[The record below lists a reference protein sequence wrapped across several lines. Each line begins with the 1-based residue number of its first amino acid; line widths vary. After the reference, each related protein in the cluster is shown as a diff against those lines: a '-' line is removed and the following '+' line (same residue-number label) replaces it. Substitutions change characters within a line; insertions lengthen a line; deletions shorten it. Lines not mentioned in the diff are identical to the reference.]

1 MSRAASRTIYPV
13 WEWIDRPGLETAT
26 VMLTDDGVTTTGTV
40 VTVFNETPLRLRYD
54 LTLSPAWAVCGA
66 CLEIESNQG
75 QTRLVMTRSN
85 AGWSVNGS
93 LRNELADCTDVDIMG
108 SPLTNTLPIRRL
120 SWRTGQMRDLQMA
133 FIQLPSLE
141 VKPATQRY
149 TFLGHAVRKEPGFD
163 GPAPAHLTKPV
174 RHERCFEY
182 LSVESGFRALLRV
195 DAEGLVLEY
204 PPYWRRTQCC
214 ASGGEAT
221 TQAGS
226 AHG

>member
-1 MSRAASRTIYPV
+1 MSGASSRTICPV
-13 WEWIDRPGLETAT
+13 WEWLDRPGLETAT
-26 VMLTDDGVTTTGTV
+26 VRLTGDGVAMRGTV

-54 LTLSPAWAVCGA
+54 LALSPAWAVRGA
-66 CLEIESNQG
+66 DLEIESKQAR
-75 QTRLVMTRSN
+75 TRLLMTRSN

-93 LRNELADCTDVDIMG
+93 LRSELADCMDIDIMG

-133 FIQLPSLE
+133 FIQLPNLE

-149 TFLGHAVRKEPGFD
+149 TFLGRADLEAPGLD
-163 GPAPAHLTKPV
+163 GPTPARITKPA

-182 LSVESGFRALLRV
+182 LSVESGFRAVLRV